1 VLHGMKGIG
10 VEPALLINVP
20 DQVYDYAEPDEFR
33 VPPHDNTVPYD
44 WSRKD
49 G

>member
-1 VLHGMKGIG
+1 
-10 VEPALLINVP
+10 VP
-20 DQVYDYAEPDEFR
+20 YNYAEPDEFR
-33 VPPHDNTVPYD
+33 VEPHGTLPYD

>member
-1 VLHGMKGIG
+1 MHGFKCISAD
-10 VEPALLINVP
+10 EALVINCP
-20 DQVYDYAEPDEFR
+20 TELYHYGSPDEFR
-33 VPPHDNTVPYD
+33 EPAHSENIPYD

>member
-1 VLHGMKGIG
+1 
-10 VEPALLINVP
+10 
-20 DQVYDYAEPDEFR
+20 VYDYEEPDEFR
-33 VPPHDNTVPYD
+33 VEPHGGEIPYD